1 VLIGYENMAR
11 WLVAGSSGMA
21 GRAIV
26 RAAKNLGVTDIIEVS
41 SQTCDLR
48 DYQKTR
54 NLLMDTRPSV
64 VIDAAAKVGG
74 ILANSTH
81 PVEFMTH
88 NLQIQTNLFSASHEA
103 DVQKLVFLSSSC
115 VYPKNAPQPI
125 TESSILTGPLE
136 ETNSSY
142 AIAKI
147 AGMRLIQ
154 AYRQQFN
161 RDWISVMPTNLFGS
175 FDNFSTTSGHFLP
188 AFIRKFHE
196 AKINDE
202 KQVVLWGSG
211 KPRRELM
218 EIDEFARALMTVIND
233 YDGGEIINIGTGKDL
248 SIKEISDL
256 VKNVVG
262 FEGEIIWDS
271 SKPDGT
277 PRKLLD
283 VTKLQAL
290 GYSCNEDLETS
301 ILKTYEWF
309 KLAKSQPNS
318 GIRIS

>member
-1 VLIGYENMAR
+1 MLIGYENMAR

>member
-88 NLQIQTNLFSASHEA
+88 NLQIQTKHFSASHEA

>member
-1 VLIGYENMAR
+1 MLIGYEIMAR

>member
-54 NLLMDTRPSV
+54 NLLMDTRPSI

-218 EIDEFARALMTVIND
+218 EIDEFARALMTVIKD
-233 YDGGEIINIGTGKDL
+233 YDGGEIINIGTGKDM

-256 VKNVVG
+256 VKNIVG

>member
-1 VLIGYENMAR
+1 MAR

>member
-1 VLIGYENMAR
+1 MAR

-54 NLLMDTRPSV
+54 NLLMDTRPSI

-175 FDNFSTTSGHFLP
+175 FDNFPTTSGHFLP

-218 EIDEFARALMTVIND
+218 EIDEFARALMTVIKD
-233 YDGGEIINIGTGKDL
+233 YDGGEIINIGTGKDM

-256 VKNVVG
+256 VKNIVG

>member
-1 VLIGYENMAR
+1 MLIGYENMAR

-54 NLLMDTRPSV
+54 NLLMDTRPSI

-218 EIDEFARALMTVIND
+218 EIDEFARALMTVIKD
-233 YDGGEIINIGTGKDL
+233 YDGGEIINIGTGKDM

-256 VKNVVG
+256 VKNIVG

>member
-1 VLIGYENMAR
+1 VLIGYEIMAR